1 MARRRPKVLVVDGDK
16 EKSLAL
22 HRVLYDGNQQFD
34 VLLAVNADV
43 AREIMRDVSVDVVV
57 TDIDL
62 PGASG
67 VDLVCW
73 AAIEFPETV
82 YIVQTRDDVDPLRQ
96 RIAGLGCLR
105 LMRKPCKPAEVLK
118 NVREALEC
126 IHRLSG
132 CFSALS
138 AADLIQMLCLAQR
151 TAALRITAGGEVGT
165 VMVKDGVLLHASW
178 GAVVGQEALCAIL
191 DAQDGVFRTTPLP
204 DGVVRTIHAN
214 WQHALMEA
222 VQALD
227 ERANSSHRS
236 TGSFPAIRV
245 DDSIL
250 DQISA
255 PGAEAEPLR
264 RPAAYLLA
272 GIEARQAPRSGG
284 AASSLVDKGFAAL
297 RAGNVEEARQCW
309 LAAKQLDPE
318 NRSLD
323 LNLKKLESRAT
334 R

>member
-16 EKSLAL
+16 EKSLVL
-22 HRVLYDGNQQFD
+22 HRVLHEGNQLFD
-34 VLLAVNADV
+34 VLLAASADV
-43 AREIMRDVSVDVVV
+43 AREIMRDVSVDVVI

-62 PGASG
+62 PGESG

-82 YIVQTRDDVDPLRQ
+82 YVVQTSDDVDQLQQ
-96 RIAGLGCLR
+96 RISWLGCLR
-105 LMRKPCKPAEVLK
+105 LMKKPCDPAEVLK
-118 NVREALEC
+118 IVREALDC

-151 TAALRITAGGEVGT
+151 TAALRITAGGEAGT
-165 VMVKDGVLLHASW
+165 VMVKDGQLLHASW
-178 GAVVGQEALCAIL
+178 GTLVGQEALCAIL

-204 DGVVRTIHAN
+204 KDVQPTIHAN

-222 VQALD
+222 VRALD
-227 ERANSSHRS
+227 ERANSSPRKS
-236 TGSFPAIRV
+236 GSFPAIRV

-250 DQISA
+250 DKMSA
-255 PGAEAEPLR
+255 NGGGGDSFRHRGAN
-264 RPAAYLLA
+264 LLGGA
-272 GIEARQAPRSGG
+272 DIRKAPRSGG

-297 RAGNVEEARQCW
+297 RAGDVEEARQCW
-309 LAAKQLDPE
+309 LAAKQLDPD

-323 LNLKKLESRAT
+323 LNLKKLESRAP

>member
-16 EKSLAL
+16 EKALVL
-22 HRVLYDGNQQFD
+22 HRVLYEGNQQFD
-34 VLLAVNADV
+34 VLLASNAEV
-43 AREIMRDVSVDVVV
+43 AREIMRDCCVDVVI

-62 PGASG
+62 PGANG

-82 YIVQTRDDVDPLRQ
+82 YIVQTSDDVEQLQQ
-96 RIAGLGCLR
+96 RISWLGCLR
-105 LMRKPCKPAEVLK
+105 LMRKPCDPKELLK
-118 NVREALEC
+118 LVREALDC

-151 TAALRITAGGEVGT
+151 TAALRITAGGEAGT
-165 VMVKDGVLLHASW
+165 VMVKEGALLHASW
-178 GAVVGQEALCAIL
+178 GALVGQEALCAIL

-204 DGVVRTIHAN
+204 EEVERTIHAD
-214 WQHALMEA
+214 WQHALMDA
-222 VQALD
+222 VRALD
-227 ERANSSHRS
+227 EQDNSSHHS
-236 TGSFPAIRV
+236 SGTFPAIRV

-250 DQISA
+250 EKMSA
-255 PGAEAEPLR
+255 RGADGDVLR
-264 RPAAYLLA
+264 RHGASLLS
-272 GIEARQAPRSGG
+272 GVEARKTPRPGG

-309 LAAKQLDPE
+309 LAAKELDPE

-323 LNLKKLESRAT
+323 LNLKKLEGMTPR
-334 R
+334 

>member
-16 EKSLAL
+16 ERSLAL

-34 VLLAVNADV
+34 VLLARNADV

-82 YIVQTRDDVDPLRQ
+82 YIVETRDDVDPLQ
-96 RIAGLGCLR
+96 ARIAGLGCMR
-105 LMRKPCKPAEVLK
+105 LLKKPCPPAEVLK
-118 NVREALEC
+118 LVREALDC
-126 IHRLSG
+126 IHHLSG
-132 CFSALS
+132 CFTALS

-151 TAALRITAGGEVGT
+151 TAALRITAGGESGT

-178 GAVVGQEALCAIL
+178 GELVGQEALCAIL

-204 DGVVRTIHAN
+204 DGVQPTIKMD

-227 ERANSSHRS
+227 ERASSSHRS
-236 TGSFPAIRV
+236 TGSLPAIRV
-245 DDSIL
+245 DDSVL
-250 DQISA
+250 DKMTAGGGNGDPI
-255 PGAEAEPLR
+255 R
-264 RPAAYLLA
+264 RASTHLLA
-272 GIEARQAPRSGG
+272 GNEARKTPRAGG
-284 AASSLVDKGFAAL
+284 AASSLVDKGFVAL

-323 LNLKKLESRAT
+323 LNLKKLESRAA